1 MSNSRIVYST
11 DNNVVD
17 KSEVSESGNIN
28 PSEQVVRIHLDRKG
42 GGRIVT
48 IIRGLMHESR
58 TMIDLTKELKKKCGS
73 GGSFKNNEILIQG
86 NKRDVVQEFL
96 RKKGYNPKF
105 SGG

>member
-17 KSEVSESGNIN
+17 ESEVRESGNIS

-48 IIRGLMHESR
+48 IIKGLMHER
-58 TMIDLTKELKKKCGS
+58 RAMIDLTKELKKKCGS

>member
-17 KSEVSESGNIN
+17 KSEVRESGNIN
-28 PSEQVVRIHLDRKG
+28 PSEQVVRIHLDRKS

-48 IIRGLMHESR
+48 IIKGLMHER
-58 TMIDLTKELKKKCGS
+58 RAMVDLTKELKKKCGS

>member
-1 MSNSRIVYST
+1 MSNSKIIYST
-11 DNNVVD
+11 DNNIVD
-17 KSEVSESGNIN
+17 KSEVRESGNIN
-28 PSEQVVRIHLDRKG
+28 PSEQVVRIHLDRKS

-48 IIRGLMHESR
+48 IIKGLMHEST

-96 RKKGYNPKF
+96 RQKGYNPKL